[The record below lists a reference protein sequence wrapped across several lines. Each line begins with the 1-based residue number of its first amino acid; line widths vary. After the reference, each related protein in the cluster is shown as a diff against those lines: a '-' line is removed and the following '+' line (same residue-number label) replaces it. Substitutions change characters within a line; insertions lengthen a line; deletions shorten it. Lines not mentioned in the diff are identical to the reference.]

1 MVILSTSLIGLMLL
15 VDLQCL
21 KYLLLGSV
29 RKFADLWFRGLNE
42 IINVKGLAYI
52 ILLTRT
58 FRS

>member
-1 MVILSTSLIGLMLL
+1 MLL

-29 RKFADLWFRGLNE
+29 RKFADLWFTGLNE
-42 IINVKGLAYI
+42 IINVKSLAHI
-52 ILLTRT
+52 TLLTTT